1 MRIVTFDLSLTR
13 PAVCCDGQT
22 DVCDTAGLTGHQ
34 RLQHILE
41 WVIDW
46 TTLEGDLL
54 VAIESPFINPR
65 LGQTG
70 MKLAGLGTLVRH
82 SLWRRGI
89 GWVDISPSTLK
100 KLATGKGNASKDAVQ
115 DAAYRRGHQMYLGTS
130 NDEADAWWLW
140 VACTILIGHPA
151 IDLPAKHLSALAGL
165 TLPDGAEVA
174 A

>member
-22 DVCDTAGLTGHQ
+22 DVCDTAGLSGHQ
-34 RLQHILE
+34 RLQWIVD
-41 WVIDW
+41 WVTDW
-46 TTLEGDLL
+46 TTLEGPVL

-65 LGQTG
+65 LGRTG
-70 MKLAGLGTLVRH
+70 MKLAELGGIVRH

-89 GWVDISPSTLK
+89 DWLDISPSTLK
-100 KLATGKGNASKDAVQ
+100 KVATGKGNASKDEVLS
-115 DAAYRRGHQMYLGTS
+115 AAFRRGDLMFDGTS

-140 VACTILIGHPA
+140 VACTHLTGAPA
-151 IDLPAKHLSALAGL
+151 VDLPVTHLKGLEKL
-165 TLPDGAEVA
+165 TLPDSLEDA